1 MKGKSAATP
10 VIIDTN
16 AFIMQVEYR
25 INFEYELM
33 GLLGSFEILIPVT
46 VLNELK
52 SIKDKHSKAALKIA
66 QKYRTIESVKRGDE
80 AIISLAVKLHAIV
93 ITNDRELR
101 KRLIEKGL
109 SVVYVRQRSYLAME
123 VP

>member
-1 MKGKSAATP
+1 LKGKSAATP

-16 AFIMQVEYR
+16 ALVMQVEYR
-25 INFEYELM
+25 IDFEYELM
-33 GLLGSFEILIPVT
+33 GLLGSYEILIPMT

-52 SIKDKHSKAALKIA
+52 SIKDRHSKAALKIA
-66 QKYRTIESVKRGDE
+66 QKYRTIESIKSGDE
-80 AIISLAVKLHAIV
+80 AILSLAVKLHAIV

-109 SVVYVRQRSYLAME
+109 SVIYIRQRSYLAME

>member
-25 INFEYELM
+25 IDFEYELM

-52 SIKDKHSKAALKIA
+52 HIKNKHSKVALKIA
-66 QKYRTIESVKRGDE
+66 QKYRNIESVKKGDE
-80 AIISLAVKLHAIV
+80 AILSLAVKLNAIV

-109 SVVYVRQRSYLAME
+109 SVVYIRQRSYLAIE

>member
-1 MKGKSAATP
+1 LKGKSAATP

-25 INFEYELM
+25 IDFEYELM
-33 GLLGSFEILIPVT
+33 GLLGSFEILIPIT

-52 SIKDKHSKAALKIA
+52 NIKDKHSKAALKIA

-80 AIISLAVKLHAIV
+80 AILSLAVKLHAIV